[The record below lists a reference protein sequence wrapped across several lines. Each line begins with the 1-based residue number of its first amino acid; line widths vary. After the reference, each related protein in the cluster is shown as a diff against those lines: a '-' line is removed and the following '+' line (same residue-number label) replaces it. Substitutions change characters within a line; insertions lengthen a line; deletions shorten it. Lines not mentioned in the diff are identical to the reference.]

1 MAEKIIRI
9 MTGIGLIISPAH
21 MYSGDFDC
29 TVLAKHTHAVWMMLM
44 LSLLLTILYVANS
57 LYIAKG
63 IPYSVSEHVYTKSL
77 SRRWYYTAWMW
88 VLSLTFAPAL
98 FLLTPYETDWLPHIL
113 VTSLLL
119 TSILPLIERDGHS
132 WHKASTVLSAVACTA
147 CVYVVSSEWLL
158 LWVLTCALSMY
169 RNKNIPFFVQ
179 VTCVATL
186 LGSLIS
192 KMLDMP

>member
-1 MAEKIIRI
+1 MIII
-9 MTGIGLIISPAH
+9 PSALT
-21 MYSGDFDC
+21 YSSDFDG
-29 TVLAKHTHAVWMMLM
+29 TVLARNTHIVWSMLM

-57 LYIAKG
+57 MYIAKG
-63 IPYSVSEHVYTKSL
+63 LPYSVSEHVYTRSL

-98 FLLTPYETDWLPHIL
+98 FLLTPYELDWLPHIL

-119 TSILPLIERDGHS
+119 TSVLPLIEREGHS
-132 WHKASTVLSAVACTA
+132 LHRASTLLSVVSCTA
-147 CVYVVSSEWLL
+147 CVYVIGSEWLL
-158 LWVLTCALSMY
+158 LWVPTVALSMY
-169 RNKNIPFFVQ
+169 RNSSVPFFVQ
-179 VTCVATL
+179 VTCVASL